1 MVIEAEVIVIVVILA
16 IAIVIILVAFILS
29 LVVYTSGGN
38 GVMVEVV
45 ICIIVGFDLAGGRLY
60 WKDLIEES
68 LMKDYL

>member
-16 IAIVIILVAFILS
+16 IAIVIILVAFIVS

-38 GVMVEVV
+38 GVMVEVF

-60 WKDLIEES
+60 
-68 LMKDYL
+68 

>member
-16 IAIVIILVAFILS
+16 IAIVIILVAFIVS
-29 LVVYTSGGN
+29 LYTSGGN

-60 WKDLIEES
+60 
-68 LMKDYL
+68 